1 MSFDTLSDI
10 LRKLQARNP
19 ALSKRI
25 QEADALS
32 RWEIAVGAAISKHT
46 RAIRIQDSVLWVE
59 VDHPVWKTELHY
71 RKRQILDLLNQKE
84 ATASNKPNV
93 KSDVN
98 ADTNIETRQAVPA
111 GTPEIIKDILF
122 LDGRARKE

>member
-1 MSFDTLSDI
+1 MSFDSLSDI

-32 RWEIAVGAAISKHT
+32 RWDLAVGAAISKHT

-59 VDHPVWKTELHY
+59 VTHPVWKTELHY
-71 RKRQILDLLNQKE
+71 RKRQILDLLNQ
-84 ATASNKPNV
+84 T
-93 KSDVN
+93 KS
-98 ADTNIETRQAVPA
+98 A
-111 GTPEIIKDILF
+111 GSSAAPQSESAPELIKDILF
-122 LDGRARKE
+122 LDGRPRKE

>member
-1 MSFDTLSDI
+1 MSFDSLSDI

-32 RWEIAVGAAISKHT
+32 RWDLAVGAAISKHT

-59 VDHPVWKTELHY
+59 VTHPVWKTELHY
-71 RKRQILDLLNQKE
+71 RKRQILDLLNQTK
-84 ATASNKPNV
+84 AK
-93 KSDVN
+93 
-98 ADTNIETRQAVPA
+98 
-111 GTPEIIKDILF
+111 GTESQPESTQELAPELIKDILF
-122 LDGRARKE
+122 LDGRPRKE

>member
-1 MSFDTLSDI
+1 MSSFDSISDI

-32 RWEIAVGAAISKHT
+32 RWDLAVGAAISKHT
-46 RAIRIQDSVLWVE
+46 RAIRIQDSVLWIE
-59 VDHPVWKTELHY
+59 VDHSVWKTELHY
-71 RKRQILDLLNQKE
+71 RKRQILDLLNQVQLPTKS
-84 ATASNKPNV
+84 ATSPKPTVDLKN
-93 KSDVN
+93 SPDV
-98 ADTNIETRQAVPA
+98 
-111 GTPEIIKDILF
+111 IKDILF

>member
-1 MSFDTLSDI
+1 MSSFDSISDI

-32 RWEIAVGAAISKHT
+32 RWDLAVGAAISKHT
-46 RAIRIQDSVLWVE
+46 RAIRIQDSVLWIE

-71 RKRQILDLLNQKE
+71 RKRQILDLLNQVQLPTKS
-84 ATASNKPNV
+84 TSSPKPTV
-93 KSDVN
+93 DLKSSESKNSPDV
-98 ADTNIETRQAVPA
+98 
-111 GTPEIIKDILF
+111 IKDILF